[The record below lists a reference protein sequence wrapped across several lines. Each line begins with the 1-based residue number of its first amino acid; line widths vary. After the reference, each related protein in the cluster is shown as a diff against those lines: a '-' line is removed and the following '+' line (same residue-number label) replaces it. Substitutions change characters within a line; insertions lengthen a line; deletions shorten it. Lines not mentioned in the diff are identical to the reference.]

1 MERSPAV
8 AAPPGHARAL
18 RPDWGVGFTGWHAT
32 LLFIVLTA
40 ALTWPQVRH
49 PLSVPDHSDPYFS
62 MWRLAWIAHQLPRDP
77 SHLFDANILYPA
89 RHTLAYSD
97 AVLLQGLS
105 AAPFIWLGVPVVL
118 VYNVQILATFVLSGV
133 GMFLLVRALTGLA
146 SAGLIS
152 GIIFAFA
159 PYRFDHYLH
168 LELLSAQWM
177 PLALW
182 MLHRTLLSGR
192 LADGLWTGILGA
204 LQGLS
209 SVYFTVFFATILVVL
224 APLLLLGGPTA
235 VRRRSLVALG
245 AGALVA
251 VTIVALYMLPY
262 RAARSVVGERGAG
275 EQALYAAG
283 PKHYFAA
290 MPESVLYGRLTGS
303 IGLHEKRLFPGFAA
317 MLLVAIGLWPPLDR
331 YRVAYAVALVVAVDI
346 SFGHRGLIGGLLQ
359 THVGVYRGLRVV
371 ARIGAVVLM
380 LVAILAGFGVSRIVT
395 RIRRPSL
402 AAIAVVSIGL
412 IAVAEYLMRPVTLE
426 PVDTKPGE
434 VYRWLNAQPPGVV
447 AELPM
452 PAAWKKP
459 LEIGFHESRFSYN
472 STYHWRPIVNGYS
485 GFWPLSYIDLIGAV
499 QQFPSDDAVNALR
512 ERGVEYLILHERFY
526 GPERYRDVTRVLDAR
541 GDMAVHGPFA
551 EGPFEARAYR
561 LLPPQRAQDARRV
574 PRFLLSAGGR

>member
-1 MERSPAV
+1 MERPPAV
-8 AAPPGHARAL
+8 AASPGHARAL
-18 RPDWGVGFTGWHAT
+18 QPLIGIRLSGWHAM
-32 LLFIVLTA
+32 LLFVVLTA
-40 ALTWPQVRH
+40 ALTWPQARH

-77 SHLFDANILYPA
+77 WHFFDANILYPA

-118 VYNVQILATFVLSGV
+118 VYNLQILATFVLSGV
-133 GMFLLVRALTGLA
+133 GMFLLVRALTNVPA
-146 SAGLIS
+146 ALIS

-177 PLALW
+177 PFTLW

-192 LADGLWTGILGA
+192 LTDGLWTGTFGA

-209 SVYFTVFFATILVVL
+209 SVYLTVFFATILVVL
-224 APLLLLGGPTA
+224 APLLLLGGPPA
-235 VRRRSLVALG
+235 VRRRALVALA
-245 AGALVA
+245 AGAVLA
-251 VTIVALYMLPY
+251 LTIVALYMLPY
-262 RAARSVVGERGAG
+262 RAARAVVGERDAG
-275 EQALYAAG
+275 EQALYSAG
-283 PKHYFAA
+283 PKHYIAA
-290 MPESVLYGRLTGS
+290 MPESILYGRLTGS

-331 YRVAYAVALVVAVDI
+331 HRVAYAVALAVAVDI

-380 LVAILAGFGVSRIVT
+380 FVAILSAFGVARVLT

-402 AAIAVVSIGL
+402 AGTAVLSIGL
-412 IAVAEYLMRPVTLE
+412 VVVAEYLMRPMTLE
-426 PVDTKPGE
+426 PVQTNAGE

-485 GFWPLSYIDLIGAV
+485 GFWPLSYIHLIGAV
-499 QQFPSDDAVNALR
+499 QEFPSDAAVTALR

-526 GPERYRDVTRVLDAR
+526 GPERYRAVTRVLDAR
-541 GDMAVHGPFA
+541 DDVTVHGPFA
-551 EGPFEARAYR
+551 EGAFEARAYR
-561 LLPPQRAQDARRV
+561 LRPVQRARNAGRDLRL
-574 PRFLLSAGGR
+574 PFSGGGR